1 MSNHFSAD
9 NLKYPG
15 DDARLDLTD
24 LVVFGSPATPARP
37 CWPNP

>member
-15 DDARLDLTD
+15 DDTRLEASGR
-24 LVVFGSPATPARP
+24 VATGRHHQP
-37 CWPNP
+37 